1 MRLTG
6 LRSSDTRTG
15 EPVATR
21 PRRRAWIG
29 VAAAVMAL
37 ASGWGAA
44 TAQAATTSVFYN
56 DINNLAADPFPFGS
70 LTFGAG
76 NIAVGQNMMSSL
88 TSGNHNI
95 GVGFNALRVVTTGD
109 RNVAYGENT
118 LADITTVDE
127 TPRSARSRSRTTCRI
142 A

>member
-44 TAQAATTSVFYN
+44 TAQAATTSVFYD
-56 DINNLAADPFPFGS
+56 DINNVAADPNPFAS

-76 NIAVGQNMMSSL
+76 NIAVGQNMMSSAHERQSQHRCRL
-88 TSGNHNI
+88 QRTEG
-95 GVGFNALRVVTTGD
+95 GDDGRRERGLRREHPGRYHD
-109 RNVAYGENT
+109 R
-118 LADITTVDE
+118 
-127 TPRSARSRSRTTCRI
+127 
-142 A
+142 